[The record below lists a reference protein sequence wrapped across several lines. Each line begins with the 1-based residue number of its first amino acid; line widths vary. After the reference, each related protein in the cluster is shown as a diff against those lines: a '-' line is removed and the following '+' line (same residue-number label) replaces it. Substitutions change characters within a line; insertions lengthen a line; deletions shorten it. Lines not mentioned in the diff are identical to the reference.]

1 MQCSNSFLAQRWQMY
16 GCICFPETWRFLC
29 LADII
34 FRFKAKQMLQMQISL
49 LLLPIYQ
56 ACCSFS
62 SSFMSLI
69 SRDACL
75 HSLITFSDAR
85 VELQQVNDFGFAI
98 F

>member
-1 MQCSNSFLAQRWQMY
+1 MQCSSSFLTQRWQMY
-16 GCICFPETWRFLC
+16 GCIFFPETWRFLC

-56 ACCSFS
+56 ACCPFS

-75 HSLITFSDAR
+75 HSLIAFSDAR
-85 VELQQVNDFGFAI
+85 VELQQVNDFGFAL